1 MKTILKRMIAI
12 FVIISVIASALA
24 LNWSFYAVADN
35 EDGEVFRYTKDFT
48 KLNPTELDEMF
59 SSAVINSSGGVTVG
73 KPSELW
79 STSKNPNNVTEGR
92 YQNEYLKPMGNG
104 NTYLLTFKDLQVKNF
119 TASIEFLNSYRE
131 YGLYFGQSAPTDLG
145 VNATTTNGTAMVRM
159 QENQGKIIAYGIDNA
174 TPEWVGSK
182 SYGEFSRYND
192 PSRTWTY
199 NNQVISGF
207 DNSVNSTNLHT
218 LNIEVKDGVLKL
230 WWSEYEDIV
239 WKVNLNSKYNG
250 GYVSLYSTG
259 NQQGGIKSFTFA
271 ETLEPSVDGADCD
284 FTNIDFVYQLNR
296 DFDAYLVEK
305 DAQIGVK
312 DKASKLWTLSENLP
326 SYENGYKNPW
336 LKPLHRNNGN
346 NTLLTY
352 NKSSYKD
359 FQVATEFVTNYVRY
373 GVMIAPLGEIS
384 TPENGGVRVF
394 VESNGVIN
402 IQGAIDGATARATG
416 SQVKVT
422 DKNAVSGY
430 PISGF
435 VGPSNRDNNI
445 SRTSYTLNVK
455 IVDGVITVWLNE
467 YSDYIITAKLT
478 EKYNGGYVSLY
489 ASAYDQGAFKNF
501 KLTELTGSD
510 IEDDGKTFKQSFNSI
525 SSLSELESDFDS
537 YLLNSAEE
545 KPVSSN
551 MSDLFLLEK
560 GRLKS
565 NLSKNGTDSSGIAI
579 LTLKNKRYENFELTL
594 SYEQDWLRYGVM
606 FGTELG
612 DYAFNSKNNRIIGNG
627 GVVAY
632 TEAEGY
638 TNAKG
643 SMYVSSYTNAAQ
655 GLCRK
660 SDINV
665 SSFQSFSNIEK
676 TLQNKPIH
684 SLTVR
689 VVNGYMTMLVDNDET
704 TRITVKL
711 ADYDGGYI
719 SLITNAA
726 KGRSYGAFY
735 GFTITELD
743 KEAQL
748 EAQIPAITDG
758 FETIS
763 QVASEFDAY
772 YLADAEKST
781 KLEMVDIKEHWW
793 INKGGYLSRITGA
806 SGIKETSDVEIL
818 TYKKQQFKDFELTYT
833 YQQTYQRIGIMIG
846 GDLKNYPIYFK
857 DGKLAADKGAL
868 FFVEAEGYPNVKGHL
883 NNYTSTNYLIYRTTN
898 PKPQGFTDVNGIATD
913 NVNSKKEHTVK
924 IVVKDK
930 KLYAYI
936 DGEKTPYL
944 YVKLG
949 DNYNGGYVS
958 LFACAS
964 EDYGIHSFEISD
976 KITTELP
983 KSGGVEVE
991 NKKYNANFDSILFDD
1006 SAFETYYLDALK
1018 NNADGSLIK
1027 KEFDDVWTVA
1037 DGTLK
1042 RTNVL
1047 EDGSDASKVSVLTY
1061 NKKLTN
1067 FVVSYDYQKWDKRL
1081 MLMFGAEK
1089 GKYPL
1094 ANKGEG
1100 DLENGGVLLYP
1111 ENDLGVG
1118 GGIIA
1123 IGGISPLTAAYR
1135 PVSKKAV
1142 ILEGYH
1148 VIDDEMTTDQNW
1160 TSNFGT
1166 WHTMTVA
1173 VINKHCY
1180 IYLDDYGLIA
1190 DYDLKADYE
1199 GGYISLAAAGSQ
1211 YGFDN
1216 ISITDLSDISNNT
1229 IVSVEN
1235 PRDITVSTGTK
1246 QSEIKLPTSV
1256 KATIKGG
1263 RTVELPVEW
1272 CTNHYDADVEG
1283 IYSFTAKLPEN
1294 ANASNTALVS
1304 SVINIR
1310 VKKTK
1315 STSKTDVKEW
1325 TFDTSDDLL
1334 DFKSTY
1340 LIDGEQGYT
1349 ENNTARWYC
1358 NGELLRDAFR
1368 TINGSEKRDISLLTY
1383 VGATYHN
1390 FELEVDYTQHYTRM
1404 GVLFGS
1410 DKPCQYINLAD
1421 IHGENN
1427 PVMAF
1432 VEYEGVRNFIGNV
1445 KNTNFYTRID
1455 ETIYN
1460 ARENGAGLPD
1470 YFTEANA
1477 NTGDSHKMKIRV
1489 VGDQVSM
1496 WVDDCDVPFTATL
1509 TNYDGGYIS
1518 LVSTTKGGKFDNLKI
1533 TRLDNNGKP
1542 VASGFDIEAN
1552 GNLDLEIDKDA
1563 SAELKIPVSKAPEQ
1577 YEETKTAQVK
1587 PTLSTVNVIV
1597 GCAIFVSTVVISA
1610 LFIIAVINKKR
1621 KKTK

>member
-1 MKTILKRMIAI
+1 MKTIFKRMVAI
-12 FVIISVIASALA
+12 FLVVSVIASVLS
-24 LNWSFYAVADN
+24 LNWSFYTVAN
-35 EDGEVFRYTKDFT
+35 VVGGEAFQYSKDFT
-48 KLNPTELDEMF
+48 KLNLSELDEVF
-59 SSAVINSSGGVTVG
+59 TSAIITSTGGITVG
-73 KPSELW
+73 KPSEQW

-182 SYGEFSRYND
+182 SYGEFYRYND

-284 FTNIDFVYQLNR
+284 FTNLSYVYQLNR

-305 DAQIGVK
+305 NQTIGTK
-312 DKASKLWTLSENLP
+312 EKASKLWTLSEDLP

-359 FQVATEFVTNYVRY
+359 FQVSTEFVTNYVRY

-435 VGPSNRDNNI
+435 VGPSNSNNSI

-455 IVDGVITVWLNE
+455 IIDGVITVWLSE
-467 YSDYIITAKLT
+467 YADYIITAKLT
-478 EKYNGGYVSLY
+478 EKYTGGYVSLY

-501 KLTELTGSD
+501 KVSELVGSSTT
-510 IEDDGKTFKQSFNSI
+510 DDGKTFNQSFNSI
-525 SSLSELESDFDS
+525 TSLEELKNNFES
-537 YLLNSAEE
+537 YILNSAEE
-545 KPVSSN
+545 SPVTAK

-748 EAQIPAITDG
+748 EAQNM
-758 FETIS
+758 
-763 QVASEFDAY
+763 
-772 YLADAEKST
+772 YLA
-781 KLEMVDIKEHWW
+781 
-793 INKGGYLSRITGA
+793 
-806 SGIKETSDVEIL
+806 
-818 TYKKQQFKDFELTYT
+818 
-833 YQQTYQRIGIMIG
+833 
-846 GDLKNYPIYFK
+846 
-857 DGKLAADKGAL
+857 
-868 FFVEAEGYPNVKGHL
+868 
-883 NNYTSTNYLIYRTTN
+883 
-898 PKPQGFTDVNGIATD
+898 
-913 NVNSKKEHTVK
+913 
-924 IVVKDK
+924 
-930 KLYAYI
+930 
-936 DGEKTPYL
+936 
-944 YVKLG
+944 
-949 DNYNGGYVS
+949 
-958 LFACAS
+958 
-964 EDYGIHSFEISD
+964 
-976 KITTELP
+976 LP
-983 KSGGVEVE
+983 
-991 NKKYNANFDSILFDD
+991 
-1006 SAFETYYLDALK
+1006 
-1018 NNADGSLIK
+1018 
-1027 KEFDDVWTVA
+1027 
-1037 DGTLK
+1037 
-1042 RTNVL
+1042 
-1047 EDGSDASKVSVLTY
+1047 
-1061 NKKLTN
+1061 
-1067 FVVSYDYQKWDKRL
+1067 
-1081 MLMFGAEK
+1081 
-1089 GKYPL
+1089 
-1094 ANKGEG
+1094 
-1100 DLENGGVLLYP
+1100 
-1111 ENDLGVG
+1111 
-1118 GGIIA
+1118 
-1123 IGGISPLTAAYR
+1123 
-1135 PVSKKAV
+1135 
-1142 ILEGYH
+1142 
-1148 VIDDEMTTDQNW
+1148 
-1160 TSNFGT
+1160 
-1166 WHTMTVA
+1166 
-1173 VINKHCY
+1173 
-1180 IYLDDYGLIA
+1180 
-1190 DYDLKADYE
+1190 
-1199 GGYISLAAAGSQ
+1199 
-1211 YGFDN
+1211 
-1216 ISITDLSDISNNT
+1216 
-1229 IVSVEN
+1229 
-1235 PRDITVSTGTK
+1235 
-1246 QSEIKLPTSV
+1246 
-1256 KATIKGG
+1256 
-1263 RTVELPVEW
+1263 
-1272 CTNHYDADVEG
+1272 
-1283 IYSFTAKLPEN
+1283 
-1294 ANASNTALVS
+1294 
-1304 SVINIR
+1304 
-1310 VKKTK
+1310 
-1315 STSKTDVKEW
+1315 
-1325 TFDTSDDLL
+1325 
-1334 DFKSTY
+1334 
-1340 LIDGEQGYT
+1340 
-1349 ENNTARWYC
+1349 
-1358 NGELLRDAFR
+1358 
-1368 TINGSEKRDISLLTY
+1368 
-1383 VGATYHN
+1383 
-1390 FELEVDYTQHYTRM
+1390 
-1404 GVLFGS
+1404 
-1410 DKPCQYINLAD
+1410 
-1421 IHGENN
+1421 
-1427 PVMAF
+1427 
-1432 VEYEGVRNFIGNV
+1432 
-1445 KNTNFYTRID
+1445 
-1455 ETIYN
+1455 
-1460 ARENGAGLPD
+1460 
-1470 YFTEANA
+1470 
-1477 NTGDSHKMKIRV
+1477 
-1489 VGDQVSM
+1489 
-1496 WVDDCDVPFTATL
+1496 
-1509 TNYDGGYIS
+1509 
-1518 LVSTTKGGKFDNLKI
+1518 
-1533 TRLDNNGKP
+1533 
-1542 VASGFDIEAN
+1542 
-1552 GNLDLEIDKDA
+1552 
-1563 SAELKIPVSKAPEQ
+1563 
-1577 YEETKTAQVK
+1577 
-1587 PTLSTVNVIV
+1587 
-1597 GCAIFVSTVVISA
+1597 
-1610 LFIIAVINKKR
+1610 
-1621 KKTK
+1621 